1 MSGSRNSHTLSA
13 GRSALRR
20 RVARMI
26 TRLARV
32 VLVNDDRTADE
43 VRDVAG
49 VESRKVPY
57 LAAAGPW

>member
-1 MSGSRNSHTLSA
+1 M
-13 GRSALRR
+13 
-20 RVARMI
+20 ARMI
-26 TRLARV
+26 MRRARV

-49 VESRKVPY
+49 VESRKAPY